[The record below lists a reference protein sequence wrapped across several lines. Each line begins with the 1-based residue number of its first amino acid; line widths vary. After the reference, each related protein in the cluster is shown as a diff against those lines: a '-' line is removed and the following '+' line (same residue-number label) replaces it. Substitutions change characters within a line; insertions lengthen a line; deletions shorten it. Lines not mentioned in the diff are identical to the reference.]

1 MMRGNPNFLT
11 ADEWR
16 TLCGVLRL
24 SERECQI
31 TSHLIDG
38 CSEAEIARHLGIS
51 HHTVHTYVERL
62 HRKLNVANGAQLVGR
77 LFETYATLVQ
87 CNRPIALANPIS
99 SVVASL
105 ADA

>member
-1 MMRGNPNFLT
+1 MRDSPSFLN
-11 ADEWR
+11 AAEWR

-31 TSHLIDG
+31 TSYLIDG
-38 CSEAEIARHLGIS
+38 CSEPEIARQLGIS

-77 LFETYATLVQ
+77 LFETYATLIQANGLTLSSRLPSADVA
-87 CNRPIALANPIS
+87 PIA
-99 SVVASL
+99 
-105 ADA
+105 DA